1 VYRTECYYDAESD
14 HRRKGALK
22 RDIQSLQEQNDAL
35 DVIVASL
42 RSLPEEDAIS
52 VFHSLRGD
60 TSPDTL
66 ANTLRNNVRLPLS
79 FAPQTLEADIARQI
93 SPSSL
98 IPKIDPKTLDIPSHS
113 SSDVTTSDSSNA
125 TPVETSAVWFKAPQ
139 DAEFVEH
146 LLNLYFCW
154 IHPYYQFFS
163 HDHFIHDMSRG
174 RTEFC
179 SAMLINVLLSIA
191 CQYSDR
197 PTARMDGNT
206 PSTAGNQFFA
216 EAKRLLDETEIPSLT
231 TVQALGIM
239 SVREASQGRDS
250 NGYQYAGRCVRM
262 ALEMGLHL
270 SVTGNGMRPSEAEV
284 RRVTFWGVF
293 NLETFVSLFSV
304 RLTLSKLTDGS
315 MCSVGFGRL
324 SQLPRAAAD
333 VQKPAIL
340 DRTESQIWRP
350 YEDANLVTS
359 PSAEQLS
366 RSMLFTNQ
374 LSKLC
379 ELAND
384 MVNTFY
390 APRDQFTSRGL
401 ANAYAM
407 FQNWHQNLPDA
418 FRLENSTLPQ
428 VLVLHMYYYACVL
441 Q

>member
-1 VYRTECYYDAESD
+1 M
-14 HRRKGALK
+14 K

-42 RSLPEEDAIS
+42 RSLPEEEAIS
-52 VFHSLRGD
+52 VFHSLRSD
-60 TSPDTL
+60 TSPETL
-66 ANTLRNNVRLPLS
+66 ANALRNNVRLPPS
-79 FAPQTLEADIARQI
+79 FAPQTLEADITRRI

-98 IPKIDPKTLDIPSHS
+98 VAKADIKRLDIPGHS
-113 SSDVTTSDSSNA
+113 SSEATSDSSNA
-125 TPVETSAVWFKAPQ
+125 TPVDTSTIWFKAPQ
-139 DAEFVEH
+139 EAEFVEH

-154 IHPYYQFFS
+154 VHPYYQFFS
-163 HDHFIHDMSRG
+163 HAHFINDMSRG

-179 SAMLINVLLSIA
+179 SAMLINALLSIA

-197 PTARMDGNT
+197 PTARTDDNT
-206 PSTAGNQFFA
+206 PSTAGNYFFA
-216 EAKRLLDETEIPSLT
+216 EAKRLLDKTDIPSLT
-231 TVQALGIM
+231 TVQALGLM

-250 NGYQYAGRCVRM
+250 SGYQYAGRCVRM

-293 NLETFVSLFSV
+293 NLETFVSFSV
-304 RLTLSKLTDGS
+304 RLMLSTLTEGS

-333 VQKPAIL
+333 IQKPAIL
-340 DRTESQIWRP
+340 DRIDSQIWRP

-407 FQNWHQNLPDA
+407 FQNWYQNLPDA
-418 FRLENSTLPQ
+418 FRLANTTLPH
-428 VLVLHMYYYACVL
+428 VMVLHMYYYACVL

>member
-1 VYRTECYYDAESD
+1 MYRTECYYDAESD

-42 RSLPEEDAIS
+42 RSLPEEEAIS

-66 ANTLRNNVRLPLS
+66 ANTLRNNVRLPLN

-98 IPKIDPKTLDIPSHS
+98 IPKIEIKTLDIPSHG
-113 SSDVTTSDSSNA
+113 SSDATTSDSSNA

-139 DAEFVEH
+139 DSEFVEH

-163 HDHFIHDMSRG
+163 HGHFIHDMSRG
-174 RTEFC
+174 RTAYC
-179 SAMLINVLLSIA
+179 SAMLINALLSIA

-197 PTARMDGNT
+197 RTARTDGNT
-206 PSTAGNQFFA
+206 LSTAGNHFFA

-270 SVTGNGMRPSEAEV
+270 SATGTGMRPSEAEV

-293 NLETFVSLFSV
+293 NLETFVSYF
-304 RLTLSKLTDGS
+304 
-315 MCSVGFGRL
+315 
-324 SQLPRAAAD
+324 
-333 VQKPAIL
+333 
-340 DRTESQIWRP
+340 
-350 YEDANLVTS
+350 
-359 PSAEQLS
+359 
-366 RSMLFTNQ
+366 
-374 LSKLC
+374 
-379 ELAND
+379 
-384 MVNTFY
+384 
-390 APRDQFTSRGL
+390 QF
-401 ANAYAM
+401 
-407 FQNWHQNLPDA
+407 D
-418 FRLENSTLPQ
+418 
-428 VLVLHMYYYACVL
+428 
-441 Q
+441 